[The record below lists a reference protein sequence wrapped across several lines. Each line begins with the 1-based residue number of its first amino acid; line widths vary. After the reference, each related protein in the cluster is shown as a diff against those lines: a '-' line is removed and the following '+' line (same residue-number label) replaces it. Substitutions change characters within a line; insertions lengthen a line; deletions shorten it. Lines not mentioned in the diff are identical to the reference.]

1 MSPSRWR
8 HVATL
13 FVLGVKSHRFG
24 VVSPRSGYMSWAF
37 YALIFKRSY
46 LFYLLK
52 SRIWYAVGKF
62 FRSLNLIF
70 YLLYKSSRN
79 PHQAQK
85 QCFNFELPINSSR
98 CSLVQIARNEFQC
111 QTIVHDLAF
120 KEPSKEQFEL
130 HVESLSSCFICCW
143 PILLFSFD
151 ECFASIMHH

>member
-1 MSPSRWR
+1 MT

-24 VVSPRSGYMSWAF
+24 VVSPRSGYVSWAF

-111 QTIVHDLAF
+111 QTIVHDLAVKNLQKNNLSF
-120 KEPSKEQFEL
+120 TWNLLARASFVVGRFFFSCL
-130 HVESLSSCFICCW
+130 MSACVNNASLN
-143 PILLFSFD
+143 
-151 ECFASIMHH
+151 